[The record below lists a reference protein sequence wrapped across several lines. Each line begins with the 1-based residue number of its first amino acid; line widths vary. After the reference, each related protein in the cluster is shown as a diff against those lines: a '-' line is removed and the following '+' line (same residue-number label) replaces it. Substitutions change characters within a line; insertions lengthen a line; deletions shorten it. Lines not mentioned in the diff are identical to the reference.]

1 MITKVKFSF
10 ICLINSALSTCSFS
24 KMNQPRK
31 NFILYTLYLFASIK
45 GRINFLQLGRF
56 GKYCEQ
62 YFRIGFQWKFDFLSF
77 NTQLLQGRV
86 SHDKAIAFDPSYLF
100 KSGKCT
106 PGVGRFWSGCAA
118 KAKWGLEIAGFAVVD
133 TIANT
138 AYHLK
143 AFQSPPPN
151 ELKSENTNLLAHY
164 GGLVLNNA
172 KQWLSFSKYLL
183 ADAYFSKKPFID
195 NVLEAGMHLVSR
207 LRDDAHL
214 QYLYTGAQKTG
225 KGRHKKYAGKMN
237 AKSPDMDYFVL
248 EEDSAQMKVLSAV
261 VYARAFKRNIK
272 VALVIYYD
280 KQDRETARKIYF
292 STDTEMEALKLVK
305 YYRSRFQIEFLY
317 RDAKQYAGL
326 EHCQARSKEKLDF
339 HFNAAL
345 TSVNL
350 AKIYHQINQDTNK
363 GDFSMANFKNL
374 FHKILMLDL
383 FISTFGI
390 NPNTTKN
397 QTKIKEILQFGKI
410 AA

>member
-1 MITKVKFSF
+1 MITRIKYDF
-10 ICLINSALSTCSFS
+10 INLINSALSAYSFS
-24 KMNQPRK
+24 AMNQPRK
-31 NFILYTLYLFASIK
+31 KFILYTLYLFASIK
-45 GRINFLQLGRF
+45 GRINFLQPGRF

-62 YFRIGFQWKFDFLSF
+62 YFRINFQHKFDFLPF
-77 NTQLLQGRV
+77 NTQLLQERL
-86 SHDKAIAFDPSYLF
+86 SRDRAIAIDPSYLF

-106 PGVGRFWSGCAA
+106 PGVGRFCSGCAA

-143 AFQSPPPN
+143 AFQSPTPE
-151 ELKSENTNLLAHY
+151 ELKSKDSNLLAHY

-172 KQWLSFSKYLL
+172 RQWLSFSQYLL

-195 NVLEAGMHLVSR
+195 KVREAGMHLVSR

-214 QYLYTGAQKTG
+214 QYLYTGAQKA
-225 KGRHKKYAGKMN
+225 GRGRDKKYAGKMN
-237 AKSPDMDYFVL
+237 VKSPETDYFVL
-248 EEDSAQMKVLSAV
+248 EEDSPQMKVLSAV
-261 VYARAFKRNIK
+261 LHARAFKRNIK
-272 VALVIYYD
+272 VVLVIYYD
-280 KQDRETARKIYF
+280 KQGRETTRKLYF
-292 STDTEMEALKLVK
+292 STDTKMEALKLVK

-317 RDAKQYAGL
+317 RDAKQYSGL

-345 TSVNL
+345 TLVNL
-350 AKIYHQINQDTNK
+350 SKIYHQMNQDTNK
-363 GDFSMANFKNL
+363 GDFSMANFKSL
-374 FHKILMLDL
+374 FHNILMLDL

-397 QTKIKEILQFGKI
+397 QIKIKELLDFGKI